1 MLMPVQCDSTHE
13 LEKRGTWISKSKS
26 SRRKRV
32 IMKRAAREECCTFR
46 ALRCSSKEEH
56 QMKLTHAS
64 IVTRFAM
71 ACLFVL
77 ISATQA
83 QDQHP
88 ILDKLANK
96 VIQKYQSA
104 SCQDLQAKRAANT
117 PPTPEEQ
124 RAIEFL
130 KNDQELRTYFI
141 NKIAPPIANK
151 LFDCG
156 LIP

>member
-1 MLMPVQCDSTHE
+1 
-13 LEKRGTWISKSKS
+13 
-26 SRRKRV
+26 
-32 IMKRAAREECCTFR
+32 MKITN
-46 ALRCSSKEEH
+46 
-56 QMKLTHAS
+56 AS
-64 IVTRFAM
+64 MITRFTIAS
-71 ACLFVL
+71 LFV
-77 ISATQA
+77 ISITGIQA

-88 ILDKLANK
+88 ILDKVADK

-104 SCQDLQAKRAANT
+104 SCQDLKAQKAAKT

-124 RAIEFL
+124 KAIQFL
-130 KNDQELRTYFI
+130 KSDQKSREYFI

>member
-1 MLMPVQCDSTHE
+1 MKTRHIVA
-13 LEKRGTWISKSKS
+13 ISQFA
-26 SRRKRV
+26 
-32 IMKRAAREECCTFR
+32 I
-46 ALRCSSKEEH
+46 
-56 QMKLTHAS
+56 AS
-64 IVTRFAM
+64 LFLVT
-71 ACLFVL
+71 
-77 ISATQA
+77 ISGTQA

-88 ILDKLANK
+88 ILDKIADK

-104 SCQDLQAKRAANT
+104 SCQELQAKKAAKT

-124 RAIEFL
+124 KAIEFL
-130 KNDQELRTYFI
+130 KSDQQSRTYFI